1 MSKQFLLEIV
11 TPDREFFSG
20 LVEELFVDTPTG
32 EMEVMY
38 HTLPMIASVSAGL
51 ITIKQNGRKMEAACS
66 NGFIRVGDVVTILL
80 NACKWPYEVNEA
92 ETNVEI
98 ARLNSIIRNA
108 QSMEE
113 YKSAKAQLAMKFAQ
127 LRIKGVDRY

>member
-51 ITIKQNGRKMEAACS
+51 ITIKQN
-66 NGFIRVGDVVTILL
+66 
-80 NACKWPYEVNEA
+80 
-92 ETNVEI
+92 
-98 ARLNSIIRNA
+98 
-108 QSMEE
+108 
-113 YKSAKAQLAMKFAQ
+113 
-127 LRIKGVDRY
+127 